1 MHTENLLIELGTEE
15 LPPKSLK
22 QLGQSFADNFRQAL
36 EDAQLSFDA
45 VSWFAAPRRLAIT
58 VSALA
63 QSQEDSVVEKRGPAV
78 SAAFDADGEP
88 TKAALGWARGNGIEV
103 SDAERMVTDKGEW
116 LLYRANVPGQPVIT
130 LLESLLNQAISRL
143 PIAKPMRWGSYDT
156 QFIRPV
162 HTLTALYGAEVV
174 PLTALGLN
182 SGRTVLGHRFHGEG
196 KFELVHA
203 DNYAQALKAQ
213 YVIADFDERA
223 QAIKNEL
230 EDKASQLGLVP
241 DYNTALLEEIAALV
255 EWPVVLQASFDESF
269 LAVPKEAL
277 IYTMKD
283 DQKYVPLLNQDGSLA
298 STFLFVSNIESHDP
312 SLIISGNEKVIR
324 PRLADAE
331 FFFNTDKKKSLESRV
346 ESLSS
351 VLFQKQLGTLK
362 EKSARI
368 ASLAG
373 FIAGQINA
381 DETQASRAGLLSK
394 ADLMT
399 EMVMEFPEVQG
410 VMGKYYALND
420 NEPEAIAHAL
430 YEQYLPRFAGDTLP
444 SHPVSAAV
452 SLADK
457 LDTLVGIFGIN
468 QLPKGDKDPFA
479 LRRAAIGVLRIISE
493 QQLPLD
499 LNVLVDKAI
508 EVYGGKLTNSQTKD
522 QVIDFVL
529 GRFVSLLQDQG
540 ISTDVIQAVSARRPT
555 RPADYTARIAAVA
568 EFKQLDE
575 AEALAAANKRVA
587 NILAKQGIDGELAI
601 DGTLCSEPA
610 EQTLYNA
617 LMQVKGTVETA
628 AAQHN
633 YNEVLRSL
641 ASLRAPVDDFFD
653 NVMVMAEDDK
663 IRQNRLALLLLLR
676 SLFLKTADISL
687 LAKS

>member
-255 EWPVVLQASFDESF
+255 EWPVVLQASFD
-269 LAVPKEAL
+269 
-277 IYTMKD
+277 
-283 DQKYVPLLNQDGSLA
+283 
-298 STFLFVSNIESHDP
+298 
-312 SLIISGNEKVIR
+312 
-324 PRLADAE
+324 
-331 FFFNTDKKKSLESRV
+331 
-346 ESLSS
+346 
-351 VLFQKQLGTLK
+351 
-362 EKSARI
+362 
-368 ASLAG
+368 
-373 FIAGQINA
+373 
-381 DETQASRAGLLSK
+381 
-394 ADLMT
+394 
-399 EMVMEFPEVQG
+399 
-410 VMGKYYALND
+410 
-420 NEPEAIAHAL
+420 
-430 YEQYLPRFAGDTLP
+430 
-444 SHPVSAAV
+444 
-452 SLADK
+452 
-457 LDTLVGIFGIN
+457 
-468 QLPKGDKDPFA
+468 
-479 LRRAAIGVLRIISE
+479 
-493 QQLPLD
+493 
-499 LNVLVDKAI
+499 
-508 EVYGGKLTNSQTKD
+508 
-522 QVIDFVL
+522 
-529 GRFVSLLQDQG
+529 
-540 ISTDVIQAVSARRPT
+540 
-555 RPADYTARIAAVA
+555 
-568 EFKQLDE
+568 
-575 AEALAAANKRVA
+575 
-587 NILAKQGIDGELAI
+587 
-601 DGTLCSEPA
+601 
-610 EQTLYNA
+610 
-617 LMQVKGTVETA
+617 
-628 AAQHN
+628 
-633 YNEVLRSL
+633 
-641 ASLRAPVDDFFD
+641 
-653 NVMVMAEDDK
+653 
-663 IRQNRLALLLLLR
+663 
-676 SLFLKTADISL
+676 
-687 LAKS
+687 